1 MEGMGCYFITF
12 ILENITCSQVSECC
26 RRKLKA
32 FFPVQD
38 SKAEGGY
45 LNLAGAFP
53 KEIKSGRMT
62 SRVF

>member
-1 MEGMGCYFITF
+1 MGCYFITF
-12 ILENITCSQVSECC
+12 VSENITCSRVSECC

-38 SKAEGGY
+38 IKSEGDY
-45 LNLAGAFP
+45 LDLAGVFP
-53 KEIKSGRMT
+53 KEIKFERMT